1 MNISFEVFNIDR
13 IKNEKVTR
21 FVLLEVKV
29 NGYKERINA
38 VVIDL
43 NRTDMFLGYDQLVK
57 HNPEVNWKM
66 GTIQF
71 TKCLR
76 ACKIQY
82 QNILFTSR
90 TRRIQPTDN

>member
-43 NRTDMFLGYDQLVK
+43 NRTDMFLGYD
-57 HNPEVNWKM
+57 
-66 GTIQF
+66 
-71 TKCLR
+71 
-76 ACKIQY
+76 
-82 QNILFTSR
+82 
-90 TRRIQPTDN
+90 